1 MTSPIRSAL
10 LGIHAQTS
18 LHPGAGT
25 ALGVVDLPIQRERH
39 TQWPII
45 PGSAIKGVLRDAYR
59 EKHLCTDEFDSEEYS
74 IKFERA
80 AAGGFQDAANQ
91 KTVKPRAMADAKR
104 VLNDLFGPPASNAD
118 EFAGALSLTDARI
131 LAFPLRSLRGVFGWI
146 TCPAVMERLD
156 RDARLAGWSGSDL
169 QVPHVN
175 EGHYVSSPDCSCRL
189 PTGEIVLED
198 SDFRDLG
205 SSSSDHTEQFVKA
218 AEWIAKTI
226 LPDNEAYTATR
237 QRFEKH
243 LILLSDND
251 FTHFVRHSTEVAAR
265 IALDYETK
273 TVKQGALF
281 YQEFLPP
288 ETLFYSVVLCNETR
302 IRERPQ
308 SKSKSPFSD
317 WQSSLQRTPFL
328 QFGGDES
335 TGKGWCAV
343 RLSTQEVTHA
353 NH

>member
-1 MTSPIRSAL
+1 MTSPIKSAL

-25 ALGVVDLPIQRERH
+25 ALGTVDLPIQRERH
-39 TQWPII
+39 THWPII

-59 EKHLCTDEFDSEEYS
+59 ETHLSTEAFDPETYS
-74 IKFERA
+74 FTFQRTET
-80 AAGGFQDAANQ
+80 GGFQDEATNKAA
-91 KTVKPRAMADAKR
+91 TPRAMADAKK
-104 VLNDLFGPPASNAD
+104 VLNDLFGPPTSKAD

-146 TCPAVMERLD
+146 TCPAVLERLA
-156 RDARLAGWSGSDL
+156 RDARLAGWPTDQL
-169 QVPHVN
+169 VAPRI
-175 EGHYVSSPDCSCRL
+175 EDDHYLSSPDCDCRL
-189 PTGEIVLED
+189 STGEIVLED
-198 SDFRDLG
+198 SDFRQAAGNAD
-205 SSSSDHTEQFVKA
+205 DNAAQFKSL
-218 AEWIAKTI
+218 AEWIATTL
-226 LPDNEAYTATR
+226 LPDGAGYAATR
-237 QRFEKH
+237 KRFTSH

-265 IALDYETK
+265 IALNYETK

-288 ETLFYSVVLCNETR
+288 ESLLYAVVLCNETR
-302 IRERPQ
+302 IRERRQQP
-308 SKSKSPFSD
+308 SRSPFQE
-317 WQSSLQRTPFL
+317 WQASLLETPYL

-343 RLSTQEVTHA
+343 RLTTQEASHE
-353 NH
+353 